1 MMSTIFHDNF
11 MLPSPLAQRL
21 YHDYAAALP
30 IIDYHNHLS
39 PEALANNQGYD
50 NLTQLWL
57 QGDHYKWRAMRAF
70 GIDEELITG
79 SADDWSKFAAWSRC
93 VPATLRNPLF
103 HWTQLE
109 LKNTF
114 GIDRYLNEQ
123 TAAGIYAEANE
134 KLQQAAYRTRGLVAR
149 YRAEVVCTT
158 DDPCDDL
165 SHHRRL
171 QEMAMQAAGAGQAAA
186 SAAPAGQAAAS
197 AAPAGQT
204 AAAAAPAGQAAAAAA
219 PAGQTTASAAPAGQA
234 AASAAPAGQ
243 AAALAVLPTFRPDRL
258 LQTADPAALLA
269 YIRRLAAAAGT
280 AIDTFD
286 DLLAALEERVDYFH
300 AHGCRL
306 ADHGLQAMPA
316 PAAMSAQQQQAFR
329 LFLQGDLQQA
339 AAFADSFPAAVLLA
353 LCSMYHRRGWVQQF
367 HLGPLRNTNS
377 RLRQRLGADAG
388 ADSLGDFPQAVTLA
402 AFLDALDAE
411 GRLARTILYNLNP
424 ADNEVFAAMC
434 GNFQGDGIRG
444 KMQYG
449 PAWWFLDQADGME
462 KQLNTLS
469 NFGLLSTF
477 VGMTTDSRSFL
488 SFSRHEYF
496 RRLLCAM
503 LARDAGH
510 GLLPADERWLGGLV
524 ADLSYY
530 NAKNYFSLNKQ

>member
-1 MMSTIFHDNF
+1 MMHTIFHEHF
-11 MLPSPLAQRL
+11 LLRSPLAQRL
-21 YHDYAAALP
+21 YHDYAAPLP

-39 PEALANNQGYD
+39 PEDLANNRRYD

-57 QGDHYKWRAMRAF
+57 QGDHYKWRAMRAL
-70 GIDEELITG
+70 GLDESLITG
-79 SADDWSKFAAWSRC
+79 AADDWSKFEAWSRC

-109 LKNTF
+109 LKNSF
-114 GIDRYLNEQ
+114 GIDRYLNVQ
-123 TAAGIYAEANE
+123 TAAAIYGEANE
-134 KLQQAAYRTRGLVAR
+134 LLQQPAYATRGLVAR
-149 YRAEVVCTT
+149 YGVEVVCTT

-171 QEMAMQAAGAGQAAA
+171 QE
-186 SAAPAGQAAAS
+186 SAAQP
-197 AAPAGQT
+197 T
-204 AAAAAPAGQAAAAAA
+204 
-219 PAGQTTASAAPAGQA
+219 
-234 AASAAPAGQ
+234 
-243 AAALAVLPTFRPDRL
+243 VLPTFRPDRL
-258 LQTADPAALLA
+258 LQADPAALLA
-269 YIRRLAAAAGT
+269 YIRRLAEAAAMP
-280 AIDTFD
+280 IDTYD
-286 DLLAALEERVDYFH
+286 DLLAALEERIDYFH

-306 ADHGLQAMPA
+306 ADHGLPAMPA
-316 PAAMSAQQQQAFR
+316 PAGMNRQQEAAFR
-329 LFLQGDLQQA
+329 AFLQGDLQQA
-339 AAFADSFPAAVLLA
+339 AAFADSFPAAVLLS
-353 LCSMYHRRGWVQQF
+353 LCRMYYRRGWVQQF

-402 AFLDALDAE
+402 AFLDTLDADE
-411 GRLARTILYNLNP
+411 QLARTILYNLNP
-424 ADNEVFAAMC
+424 ADNELFAAMC

-444 KMQYG
+444 KIQYG

-496 RRLLCAM
+496 RRLLCAL
-503 LARDAGH
+503 LAQDADR
-510 GLLPADERWLGGLV
+510 GLLPADEAWLGGLV
-524 ADLSYY
+524 ADLCYH
-530 NAKNYFSLNKQ
+530 NAKNYFSLDQK

>member
-1 MMSTIFHDNF
+1 
-11 MLPSPLAQRL
+11 
-21 YHDYAAALP
+21 
-30 IIDYHNHLS
+30 
-39 PEALANNQGYD
+39 
-50 NLTQLWL
+50 
-57 QGDHYKWRAMRAF
+57 
-70 GIDEELITG
+70 
-79 SADDWSKFAAWSRC
+79 
-93 VPATLRNPLF
+93 
-103 HWTQLE
+103 
-109 LKNTF
+109 
-114 GIDRYLNEQ
+114 
-123 TAAGIYAEANE
+123 
-134 KLQQAAYRTRGLVAR
+134 
-149 YRAEVVCTT
+149 
-158 DDPCDDL
+158 
-165 SHHRRL
+165 
-171 QEMAMQAAGAGQAAA
+171 
-186 SAAPAGQAAAS
+186 
-197 AAPAGQT
+197 
-204 AAAAAPAGQAAAAAA
+204 
-219 PAGQTTASAAPAGQA
+219 
-234 AASAAPAGQ
+234 
-243 AAALAVLPTFRPDRL
+243 VLPTFRPDRL
-258 LQTADPAALLA
+258 LRTADPAALLA

-280 AIDTFD
+280 AINTFD

-339 AAFADSFPAAVLLA
+339 AFFTDSFPAAVLLA

-424 ADNEVFAAMC
+424 ADNEAFAAMC